1 MGALRPGLRW
11 GKGGGGLPWRESHE
25 EVRVG
30 DGGLPWWE
38 GHEEARAGS
47 RLVLPPDLQS
57 VLGSELLTRA
67 FCPRETSVVNPPS
80 LHVLSTFFF
89 FFPPNTFAFWLLL
102 WRNVPTAGTQGRAP
116 GWRNR
121 CPLECLSQVLW
132 DLSEKHLSSPA
143 SLCGL
148 IKAFWAELA
157 VLPLCCRTVSSKTL
171 P

>member
-30 DGGLPWWE
+30 WWWAAMVGGPWGGE
-38 GHEEARAGS
+38 GRQPARAPSWPSKCPGQWAAHQGI
-47 RLVLPPDLQS
+47 LPE
-57 VLGSELLTRA
+57 GNI
-67 FCPRETSVVNPPS
+67 CGK
-80 LHVLSTFFF
+80 STLAPCFKYFFF
-89 FFPPNTFAFWLLL
+89 FLPPNTFAFWILL